1 MQYFIIPLIAGLFAG
16 VVAAV
21 CWALFWTV
29 VIPWEEHTVFYTIVF
44 CWRVWRRS
52 PEPAR
57 HAVVAS

>member
-16 VVAAV
+16 IVAAV

-44 CWRVWRRS
+44 IVGGFGGAALSLRGMLS
-52 PEPAR
+52 
-57 HAVVAS
+57 